1 MIPMKVS
8 LTDISRPS
16 HGAWILCLLVLF
28 TRTGLA
34 DDRPHVLW
42 IIAEDASPHLGCYG
56 ETTIRTPHLDRLAGK
71 SVRFTHA
78 FVTNPVC
85 SSSRS
90 AMVTGM
96 YSTTLGAHNHRS
108 QRTSGKGGGN
118 KAYYESF
125 KLPIP
130 SIPELFRQAG
140 YHVTNAGLNKNGKT
154 DYNFISPDM
163 YDAGNWKQRK
173 PGQPFFAQVQ
183 LSGGKARK
191 AKISRP
197 VSPEQVTLP
206 PYYPDHPV
214 LRADWATYLNSWI
227 KVDQE
232 IGQIVDSLR
241 KEDLLEQTAIFF
253 WTDHGVSHLRGK
265 QYLYDEG
272 IHVPLIVRLPGE
284 RDAGTIRHDLVEHID
299 IAATSLALAGIKIPD
314 FVQGR
319 DLLASDYQPR
329 QHIVS
334 ARDRCDETVDTIRC
348 VRTKRWKYIRNF
360 MSPLSHAQPNQY
372 KDGKTIVKTM
382 RQLHRD
388 GKLNELQ
395 ARVFNRSRP
404 VEELYDLENDP
415 HETVNLA
422 TEPEHQQRLQ
432 TLRGVLYDWM
442 VETRDVG
449 LIPEPILENLGR
461 QHGSKYQVLQRSKN
475 SGLVRQLIR
484 VIEAGERSDRAA
496 LLTASDSDRAS
507 LRYWAATWLGH
518 LQEKS
523 HTEKLIELTRDP
535 APTVRVAAA
544 LAMSRQGH
552 QEQYVPLLASHIN
565 SDNLLTGMYAIRAL
579 EQVGPS
585 AKAALPAIEE
595 ARKNPYE
602 FTRRF
607 AKRLASQLHS
617 STKQPKKGKP

>member
-1 MIPMKVS
+1 MTPTKS
-8 LTDISRPS
+8 LLTNRSRPVRVS
-16 HGAWILCLLVLF
+16 WILCLLVLF
-28 TRTGLA
+28 AGTGRA

-56 ETTIRTPHLDRLAGK
+56 ETTIRTPQLDRLAGT
-71 SVRFTHA
+71 SVRFTQA

-90 AMVTGM
+90 AMVTGI

-118 KAYYESF
+118 QAYYESF

-130 SIPELFRQAG
+130 SIPALFRQAG

-154 DYNFISPDM
+154 DYNFTSTDM
-163 YDAGNWKQRK
+163 YDAGDWKKRK
-173 PGQPFFAQVQ
+173 PGQPFFAQIQ

-191 AKISRP
+191 AKITQS
-197 VSPEQVTLP
+197 VSPQQVTLP

-214 LRADWATYLNSWI
+214 LRADWTTYLNSWL

-232 IGQIVDSLR
+232 MGQIIKSLR
-241 KEDLLEQTAIFF
+241 EQGVLDQTAIFF

-272 IHVPLIVRLPGE
+272 IHVPLIMRLPE
-284 RDAGTIRHDLVEHID
+284 KRDAGTVRHDLVEHID
-299 IAATSLALAGIKIPD
+299 IAATSLALAGIKIPE

-319 DLLASDYQPR
+319 DLLAPDYQPR
-329 QHIVS
+329 QHIVA

-360 MSPLSHAQPNQY
+360 LSPLPHAQPNQY

-395 ARVFNRSRP
+395 ARVFKPSRP
-404 VEELYDLENDP
+404 AEELYDLKNDP
-415 HETVNLA
+415 HETINLA
-422 TEPEHQQRLQ
+422 SEPGHQKQLE
-432 TLRGVLYDWM
+432 TLRNVLYDWM
-442 VETRDVG
+442 IKTRDVG
-449 LIPEPILENLGR
+449 LIPEPILEDLGR
-461 QHGSKYQVLQRSKN
+461 RYGSKYQVLQQAN
-475 SGLVRQLIR
+475 NNTLGQQLIE
-484 VIEAGERSDRAA
+484 VIVAGEQGDRQALRAA
-496 LLTASDSDRAS
+496 ISSKRPS
-507 LRYWAATWLGH
+507 LRYWGATWLGH
-518 LQEKS
+518 LKS
-523 HTEKLIELTRDP
+523 KQDREQLVALTRDP
-535 APTVRVAAA
+535 TPAVRVAAA
-544 LAMSRQGH
+544 LALAKMGDQ
-552 QEQYVPLLASHIN
+552 QTYLPMLASHIEA
-565 SDNLLTGMYAIRAL
+565 DNLLTGMYAIRAL
-579 EQVGPS
+579 EQLGP
-585 AKAALPAIEE
+585 AARAVLPAIEK
-595 ARKNPYE
+595 ARESPYE

-607 AKRLASQLHS
+607 AKRLSSQLVPAAGS
-617 STKQPKKGKP
+617 PKQP